1 MIESDSCKFNIIDE
15 LKNLSLDDVKAI
27 QKAESLPFAVATV
40 NVADD
45 LNISN
50 ILRSAVVFGAKEFI
64 LVEKKRFDRRDCVGA
79 QNYIQINQQ
88 EDSLEALNYMIEN
101 YEPMFIEQGGE
112 DLYCQDFYDWDK
124 PPCLIF
130 GSESKGLPREY
141 LDLAPH
147 YKIPIISIAQ
157 VGVLRSLN
165 VTAAAAIAM
174 WKVAMDLRPMPRS
187 YK

>member
-1 MIESDSCKFNIIDE
+1 MIIDDCSKFNVYDE
-15 LKNLSLDDVKAI
+15 FKSLTLDDVKAI
-27 QKAESLPFAVATV
+27 QKAESLPYAVAAV
-40 NVADD
+40 NLTGD

-50 ILRSAVVFGAKEFI
+50 MVRSAAVFGAKEFI
-64 LVEKKRFDRRDCVGA
+64 IIGKRRFDRRGCVGA
-79 QNYIQINQQ
+79 QNYIEIKHH
-88 EDSLEALNYMIEN
+88 EDTLNALDVIMEN
-101 YEPMFIEQGGE
+101 YEPVFIEQGGE
-112 DLYCQDFYDWDK
+112 DLYCQDFYYWAK

-165 VTAAAAIAM
+165 VAAAAAIAM